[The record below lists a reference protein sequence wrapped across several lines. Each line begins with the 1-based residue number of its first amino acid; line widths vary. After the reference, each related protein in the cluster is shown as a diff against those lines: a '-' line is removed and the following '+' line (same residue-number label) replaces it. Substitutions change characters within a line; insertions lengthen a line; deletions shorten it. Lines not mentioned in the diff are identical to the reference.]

1 MYLFD
6 GAQWEAKKAQFAA
19 SYQVAAPVARAT
31 GYHEM
36 TDHQILTPDR
46 TVQRTVFANGVTVTV
61 NFGER
66 PHRMPDGSEIPALDV

>member
-1 MYLFD
+1 
-6 GAQWEAKKAQFAA
+6 
-19 SYQVAAPVARAT
+19 
-31 GYHEM
+31 M

-66 PHRMPDGSEIPALDV
+66 PYRMSDGNDIPALDVRVVYPEGQ